1 MVLVD
6 TSVWVDYF
14 AGRDTPQTRRV
25 LQMLEQEED
34 LCICGPILTEV
45 LQGIPNEKNFL
56 KTKQYFGCLI
66 YLPVRQKTYLRAAD
80 LHRESRKHGETIRKT
95 IDCIIAACAIQHSVP
110 LLENDADFDAIAR
123 HSLLKQIR

>member
-1 MVLVD
+1 MILVD

-14 AGRDTPQTRRV
+14 AGRDTPGPRRV
-25 LQMLEQEED
+25 VQMVEQDED

-45 LQGIPNEKNFL
+45 LQGIRHEKDFL

-66 YLPVRQKTYLRAAD
+66 YLPVGQKTYLHAAD
-80 LHRESRKHGETIRKT
+80 LYRETRRHGETIRKT
-95 IDCIIAACAIQHSVP
+95 IDCIIAACAIQHSVF

-123 HSLLKQIR
+123 HSPLKQVL